1 MNPFSDIHTCIKVS
15 GTFEEHII
23 CLIRKKFFGGSYTF
37 MQWIKFMIKLFLRE
51 PLWFKIL
58 IFTTLLISII
68 FSSSFFSNNA
78 YYQSCSK
85 LAAAI
90 FFCTCAI
97 KMRRNLVTSVIL
109 FTCAVICIFLA
120 ILAIY

>member
-1 MNPFSDIHTCIKVS
+1 
-15 GTFEEHII
+15 
-23 CLIRKKFFGGSYTF
+23 
-37 MQWIKFMIKLFLRE
+37 MQRIKFMIKQFLKE

-58 IFTTLLISII
+58 ISTTLLISFI

-85 LAAAI
+85 LTAAI
-90 FFCTCAI
+90 FFCAYAI

-109 FTCAVICIFLA
+109 FTSAVICIFLS

>member
-1 MNPFSDIHTCIKVS
+1 
-15 GTFEEHII
+15 
-23 CLIRKKFFGGSYTF
+23 
-37 MQWIKFMIKLFLRE
+37 MQRMKFMIKQFLKE

-58 IFTTLLISII
+58 ISTTLLISFI

-90 FFCTCAI
+90 FFCAYAI
-97 KMRRNLVTSVIL
+97 KMRNLVTSVIL
-109 FTCAVICIFLA
+109 FTSAVICIFLS

>member
-1 MNPFSDIHTCIKVS
+1 MH
-15 GTFEEHII
+15 
-23 CLIRKKFFGGSYTF
+23 R
-37 MQWIKFMIKLFLRE
+37 IKFMIKQFLKE

-58 IFTTLLISII
+58 ISTTLFISFI

-78 YYQSCSK
+78 YFQSCSK

-90 FFCTCAI
+90 FFCAYGI
-97 KMRRNLVTSVIL
+97 KMRRNLKISVIL
-109 FTCAVICIFLA
+109 FTLAVICIYLS